1 MILYADTS
9 ALVKR
14 YIREAHSGNVVKI
27 IEQSE
32 GVGSS
37 VLTRVEMAATF
48 AKAVRLGWVE
58 DKNAL
63 RAWRDYLEHWPSFTR
78 LVVSSG
84 MVERASE
91 LAWEYGLRGYDSM
104 HFASAL
110 IWQDA
115 LASPITLATF
125 DRDLWL
131 AARKSGMDVWPLD
144 LDK

>member
-1 MILYADTS
+1 MILYADAS

-14 YIREAHSGNVVKI
+14 YIREARSSDVVKI
-27 IEQSE
+27 IEHSE

-58 DKNAL
+58 DKKAL
-63 RAWRDYLEHWPSFTR
+63 RAWKDYLDHWPFFTR

-91 LAWEYGLRGYDSM
+91 LAWEYGLRGYDAM

-115 LASPITLATF
+115 LAYPITLATF
-125 DRDLWL
+125 DRNLWL
-131 AARKSGMDVWPLD
+131 AAQKSGMDVWPLD

>member
-1 MILYADTS
+1 MILYVDTS

-14 YIREAHSGNVVKI
+14 YIREARSDEVIKVS
-27 IEQSE
+27 EQSE
-32 GVGSS
+32 AVGSS

-58 DKNAL
+58 DKKAL
-63 RAWRDYLEHWPSFTR
+63 RAWKDYLDHWPFFTR
-78 LVVSSG
+78 LVVSTS

-91 LAWEYGLRGYDSM
+91 LAWEYGLRGYDAM

-125 DRDLWL
+125 DRGLWL
-131 AARKSGMDVWPLD
+131 AAQKSGMDIWPLD

>member
-1 MILYADTS
+1 MILYVDTS

-14 YIREAHSGNVVKI
+14 YIREAGSDGVIEI

-32 GVGSS
+32 AVGSS
-37 VLTRVEMAATF
+37 VLTRVEMAAIF
-48 AKAVRLGWVE
+48 AKVARLGWVE
-58 DKNAL
+58 DRSAS
-63 RAWRDYLEHWPSFTR
+63 RAWKDYLDHWPSFTR

-91 LAWEYGLRGYDSM
+91 LAWEYGLRGYDAM
-104 HFASAL
+104 HFASAS

-115 LASPITLATF
+115 LASPIALASF

-131 AARKSGMDVWPLD
+131 AAQKFGMEVWPPD
-144 LDK
+144 LDE

>member
-1 MILYADTS
+1 MILYIDTS

-14 YIREAHSGNVVKI
+14 YIREARSDEVIKI
-27 IEQSE
+27 IERSE

-37 VLTRVEMAATF
+37 ILTRVEMAATF

-58 DKNAL
+58 AKSASH
-63 RAWRDYLEHWPSFTR
+63 AWKDYLDHWPSFTR
-78 LVVSSG
+78 LVVSTG

-91 LAWEYGLRGYDSM
+91 LAWEYGLRGYDAM

-115 LASPITLATF
+115 LVSPITLATF
-125 DRDLWL
+125 DRNLWL
-131 AARKSGMDVWPLD
+131 AAQKSGMDVWPLD

>member
-1 MILYADTS
+1 MIFYLDTS

-14 YIREAHSGNVVKI
+14 YIREACSDDVIRI

-32 GVGSS
+32 AVGSS

-48 AKAVRLGWVE
+48 AKVVRLGWVE
-58 DKNAL
+58 DKSAS
-63 RAWRDYLEHWPSFTR
+63 RAWKDYLEHWPSFTR

-84 MVERASE
+84 LVERASE

-110 IWQDA
+110 IWQNA

-125 DRDLWL
+125 DRDLWV
-131 AARKSGMDVWPLD
+131 AAQKSGMDIWPSNLD
-144 LDK
+144 I

>member
-1 MILYADTS
+1 MIFYLDTS

-14 YIREAHSGNVVKI
+14 YIREACSDDVIRI

-32 GVGSS
+32 AVGSS

-58 DKNAL
+58 DKSAS
-63 RAWRDYLEHWPSFTR
+63 RAWKDYLEHWPSFTR

-84 MVERASE
+84 LVERASE

-110 IWQDA
+110 IWQNA

-125 DRDLWL
+125 DRDLWV
-131 AARKSGMDVWPLD
+131 AAQKSGMDIWPSNLD
-144 LDK
+144 I

>member
-14 YIREAHSGNVVKI
+14 YIREARSDEVIKI

-37 VLTRVEMAATF
+37 ILTRVEMAATF

-58 DKNAL
+58 DKSAS
-63 RAWRDYLEHWPSFTR
+63 RAWKDYLDHWPSFTR
-78 LVVSSG
+78 LVVSTG

-91 LAWEYGLRGYDSM
+91 LAWEYRLRGYDSM

-131 AARKSGMDVWPLD
+131 TAQKSGVDVWPLD